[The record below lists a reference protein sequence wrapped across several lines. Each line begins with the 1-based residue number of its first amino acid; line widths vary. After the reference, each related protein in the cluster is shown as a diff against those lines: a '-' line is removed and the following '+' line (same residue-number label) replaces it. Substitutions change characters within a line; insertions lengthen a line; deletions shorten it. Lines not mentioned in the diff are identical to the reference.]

1 MELHGTIKSIGEIQ
15 TFGSGFQKREFV
27 LLTNEQYPQPVSIEI
42 IGDKID
48 ILDPYKVGDNVMV
61 GINIR
66 GREWVSPQGD
76 TRYFN
81 SIVAWKL
88 QNSTT

>member
-27 LLTNEQYPQPVSIEI
+27 LITNEQYPQPVSIEI